1 MSNYTLPRLEALRN
15 LMRTKHID
23 AVIIP
28 GTDPH
33 QSEYLSDH
41 WKFREYLTG
50 FTGSNGTAVVT
61 LHDAGLW
68 TDSRYFL
75 QAEQQLSDSGFTLYK
90 ENIPGQPTTLEWLAE
105 ALDED
110 AVLGVD
116 GRLFSLMEANR
127 IEMFCAQNGFMF
139 APDFRAAEAVW
150 TNRPPRPMNP
160 LFVHDEAL
168 AGETVESKISRV
180 MDAVEQTDADA
191 LLITALDDIA
201 WLLNVRGSDVAY
213 TPVAIAFAFVSD
225 SQRVLFVDEEKI
237 TDEVAA
243 HLKQYDVKV
252 KPYDDIEKFLGKL
265 KDSLTVMVDP
275 NRVSDALGQAMLCNK
290 HYAPSPIIALKGI
303 KNDHQIAGFR
313 KAMRYD
319 GAAMVRMM
327 MWLEQN
333 VGNGITEVDV
343 DLRLQQERAA
353 FASNR
358 GDSFHMIAGYKD
370 HGAIVHYEASAES
383 AYTLAPEGLLLI
395 DTGGQYLEG
404 TTDATRTISLGN
416 PTDAEKHDFTL
427 VLKGHL
433 ALARAVFPKGTTGVQ
448 LDVLARGPMW
458 SEGITYL
465 HGTGHGVGHFLGCH
479 EGPQSIRMQI
489 NETPLALG
497 MVTSNEPGIYKAGEY
512 GIRTENLLLCVS
524 AGSSEEWGEF
534 YKFEDLTLFP
544 YDTSLMDMA
553 MLSAEEV
560 DQINAYHAK
569 VVEQLADLLSAEELA
584 WLKNK
589 CKKISK

>member
-1 MSNYTLPRLEALRN
+1 MSNNTLPRLEALRD

-75 QAEQQLSDSGFTLYK
+75 QAAEQLADSGFTLYK
-90 ENIPGQPTTLEWLAE
+90 ENIPGEPTTLEWLGE

-150 TNRPPRPMNP
+150 TDRPARPMSP
-160 LFVHDEAL
+160 VYVHDEAL
-168 AGETVESKISRV
+168 AGETVESKMQRV
-180 MDAVEQTDADA
+180 MEAVERVEADG
-191 LLITALDDIA
+191 LLITSLDDIA
-201 WLLNVRGSDVAY
+201 WLLNLRGSDVAY
-213 TPVAIAFAFVSD
+213 TPVAIAFAYVSE
-225 SQRVLFVDEEKI
+225 SERVLFIDEEKI

-243 HLKQYDVKV
+243 HLKQYGVKV
-252 KPYDDIEKFLGKL
+252 KAYDDVEKFLGKL
-265 KDSLTVMVDP
+265 KDSLTVMLDP

-290 HYAPSPIIALKGI
+290 HYAPSPVIALKGI
-303 KNDHQIAGFR
+303 KNDRQIEGFR
-313 KAMRYD
+313 TAMRYD

-327 MWLEQN
+327 MWMEQN
-333 VGNGITEVDV
+333 VGTGITEMDV
-343 DLRLQQERAA
+343 DARLQQERAA

-416 PTDAEKHDFTL
+416 PTAAEKHDFTL

-458 SEGITYL
+458 REGVTYL

-512 GIRTENLLLCVS
+512 GIRTENLLLCVP
-524 AGSSEEWGEF
+524 AFNTEEWGEF
-534 YKFEDLTLFP
+534 YKFDDLTLFP
-544 YDTSLMDMA
+544 YDVTLIDMT
-553 MLSAEEV
+553 MLSTEDV